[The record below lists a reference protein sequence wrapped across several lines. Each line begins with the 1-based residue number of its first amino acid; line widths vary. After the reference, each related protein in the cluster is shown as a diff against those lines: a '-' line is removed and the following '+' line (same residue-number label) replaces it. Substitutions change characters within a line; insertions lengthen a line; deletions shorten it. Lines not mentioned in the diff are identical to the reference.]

1 MTQTRMAFATLY
13 GKLLLATLVISATT
27 GARADALG
35 DTIEAVEKRIGGNI
49 GVAVYDTGAKSL
61 WQHDG
66 DSRFPLMSTFKTLAC
81 AKLLADAEQGHS
93 SLNSTV
99 VIKQQD
105 LVTYSPV
112 TKQQVNQSFS
122 LQQACRTTLAT
133 SDNTAANIVLNGIGG
148 PIAFTDFMR
157 SIGDDATRLDRL
169 EPFLNEAAKG
179 DPRDTT
185 TPTAMVKSLDALL
198 YGDFL
203 SESSKQQLTQ
213 WMKDNRVS
221 DSLLRAVLPE
231 GWQIADKSGAGG
243 NGSRG
248 IVGSVWK
255 QNRAPILV
263 SIYITQS
270 QVPFKQRNQAI
281 AEIGDAI
288 FKRYL

>member
-1 MTQTRMAFATLY
+1 MTHTRTISSVLY
-13 GKLLLATLVISATT
+13 GKSLFASLLISIPTVVSANML
-27 GARADALG
+27 D
-35 DTIEAVEKRIGGNI
+35 DTIDAVEQRIGGHI
-49 GVAVYDTGAKSL
+49 GVAVYDTGSQSL

-81 AKLLADAEQGHS
+81 AKLLADAEQGRS

-99 VIKQQD
+99 VIEQKD

-112 TKQQVNQSFS
+112 TEKHLNQPFS
-122 LQQACRTTLAT
+122 LQQACSTTLAT
-133 SDNTAANIVLNGIGG
+133 SDNTAANIVLEGIGG
-148 PIAFTDFMR
+148 PAAFTKFMR
-157 SIGDDATRLDRL
+157 SVGDEVTRLDRI

-185 TPTAMVKSLDALL
+185 TPVAMVKSLDRLL
-198 YGDFL
+198 YGDAL
-203 SESSKQQLTQ
+203 SVSSKQQLTQ
-213 WMKDNRVS
+213 WMKNNRVS
-221 DSLLRAVLPE
+221 DSLLRSVLPA

-243 NGSRG
+243 HGSRA
-248 IVGSVWK
+248 IVGSVWRE
-255 QNRAPILV
+255 NRAPILV

-270 QVPFKQRNQAI
+270 EAPFKQRNQAI